1 MDTHGK
7 IKQFVFSLTFIVGMI
22 TVTFAAK
29 LAELMVVDQQ
39 YLMIHFL
46 DGEVSTR
53 DDGVGQTAFITLGHE
68 NDNDTIKTY
77 GEPLDTDKATTAA
90 NWLLSSSDDAA
101 YGADGAHPTEC
112 FRKSKLNG
120 MAELAWGSGDFNY
133 DYTMEH
139 YIYLALPE
147 PMSQGKTYKLSI
159 GAGTG
164 TDVAEKTFTFDIF
177 NSRTEALHCNLVGY
191 APDYPVKAVD
201 LYLWMGDG
209 GGRDYSD
216 FEGNKVYIVD
226 AASGEH
232 EEIGEVSFWK
242 QNAKEAQSYN
252 LIQSDVWNADF
263 SSFSR
268 EGTFRIAVEGVGCSE
283 NFTVSGSI
291 YYKPFEVSTKGF
303 FYMRIGEDTVG
314 GIRPVPRRP
323 LYIPGVDPPECKVF
337 ITTMQPY
344 HENWESFSSGDYWD
358 KPNDW
363 KPYVKNGSPTNNRA
377 IGGHSDAADWDRH
390 FGHVS
395 IIWDM
400 LLPFI
405 LTKGAIADDNLG
417 IAESGNGIPDII
429 DEARNEVDFWLSLR
443 DGAGY
448 SHGLTNPNSQDE
460 LYQAGTTPI
469 AAWGNAA
476 NAAMLADCFRIAG
489 KTELT
494 QEYRDSAIIAF
505 DYADALD
512 NSMLDTAFDMNYGT
526 MRGRDLRMMA
536 AAYLYNVTADTKWE
550 DIVNEESVCTT
561 DDASIDDFNTHNQ
574 LWGTAAYLMTPRTV
588 NYKDLQDNMKA
599 VIVSEAKKI
608 EADYREK
615 RPSRRAADNNAGYFQ
630 TMQKIERTIVAH
642 AVADE
647 SEKEHLL
654 SALILEAD
662 WGLGRNPLN
671 MIQMTT
677 ASTSLAQK
685 RSVQQCYTSGGD
697 DGSPGMH
704 PGHTPYMNID
714 DWACGM
720 VMGCPSWLYS
730 KSYPENFKT
739 TWPRAEAY
747 FNTRYVW
754 AHGEFTPQQT
764 MSGKMA
770 LYGYL
775 YGLGTPGIAVKPRER
790 NRTNAITRKSSVIIK
805 GTKIYLPTGS
815 YALTLFDLS
824 GKVRWQRTKKVTNSQ
839 TISLPPD
846 LARRIYVLRVTDAHG
861 VSVQQHLLRIR

>member
-1 MDTHGK
+1 MN
-7 IKQFVFSLTFIVGMI
+7 IPRSLRNTALPFLII
-22 TVTFAAK
+22 CCLPTTSYASK
-29 LAELMVVDQQ
+29 CAEVKVVDQEC
-39 YLMIHFL
+39 LMVHFL

-53 DDGVGQTAFITLGHE
+53 DDGKGATAFMTLGHE
-68 NDNDTIKTY
+68 SDNDTIKTY
-77 GEPLDTDKATTAA
+77 GEALGIDAATATAS
-90 NWLLSSSDDAA
+90 WLLFSTDDDT
-101 YGADGAHPTEC
+101 YGTGGGHPSEC

-120 MAELAWGSGDFNY
+120 MAELEWGNGDFNY

-139 YIYLALPE
+139 YIYLVLPE
-147 PMSQGKTYKLSI
+147 PMTQGKNYTLSVD
-159 GAGTG
+159 AGTG
-164 TDVAEKTFTFDIF
+164 TDVTEKSFTFDIF
-177 NSRTEALHCNLVGY
+177 SSKTEALHCNLVGC
-191 APDYPVKAVD
+191 APEYSVKAVD

-209 GGRDYSD
+209 GGRDYSS

-226 AASGEH
+226 AQTGEH
-232 EEIGEVSFWK
+232 EEVGTVEFWK
-242 QNAKEAQSYN
+242 QNAREAQNYN

-263 SSFSR
+263 SSFAE
-268 EGTFRIAVEGVGCSE
+268 EGTYRIAVEGVGCSE
-283 NFTVSGSI
+283 EFTISSNI

-303 FYMRIGEDTVG
+303 FYMRIGEDTVS

-323 LYIPGVDPPECKVF
+323 LYIPGVDPPDCKVI

-344 HENWESFSSGDYWD
+344 HDNWESFSSGDHWD

-363 KPYVKNGSPTNNRA
+363 KAYVKDGSPENDRA

-400 LLPFI
+400 LLPYV
-405 LTKGAIADDNLG
+405 LTNGAIADDNLG
-417 IAESGNGIPDII
+417 IAESGNDIPDII

-448 SHGLTNPNSQDE
+448 SHGLTNPNNQNE
-460 LYQAGTTPI
+460 LYQAGTTPV
-469 AAWGNAA
+469 AAWANAA
-476 NAAMLADCFRIAG
+476 NAAMIADCFRIAG
-489 KTELT
+489 LADLT
-494 QEYRDSAIIAF
+494 AQYRDSAIVAF
-505 DYADALD
+505 NYADGRD
-512 NSMLDTAFDMNYGT
+512 NPMLDVVFDMNYGY
-526 MRGRDLRMMA
+526 MRGRDLKMMA
-536 AAYLYNVTADTKWE
+536 AAYLYNVTGETKWE
-550 DIVNEESVCTT
+550 DVVNKESVCKTA
-561 DDASIDDFNTHNQ
+561 DADIDNYKDRNQ
-574 LWGTAAYLMTPRTV
+574 LWGTAAYLVTPRTV
-588 NYKDLQDNMKA
+588 NYPDLQSNMKVA
-599 VIVSEAKKI
+599 IVSEAKSI
-608 EADYREK
+608 EADYWKK

-647 SEKEHLL
+647 ADKEHLL
-654 SALILEAD
+654 SALVLEAD

-677 ASTSLAQK
+677 ASTSLASK
-685 RSVQQCYTSGGD
+685 KSVEQCYTSGGD

-714 DWACGM
+714 NWACGM
-720 VMGCPSWLYS
+720 VMGCPRWLYE
-730 KSYPENFKT
+730 KSYPGDFPT

-775 YGLGTPGIAVKPRER
+775 YGLGSPGISVKPRGYDR
-790 NRTNAITRKSSVIIK
+790 IGKRAKGFNISINGGKITLPQGSFTLSVFN
-805 GTKIYLPTGS
+805 L
-815 YALTLFDLS
+815 A
-824 GKVRWQRTKKVTNSQ
+824 GKVHWRSVKKSVAGTTVALPSELNRQVYILQVSDGFGGTVQQRF
-839 TISLPPD
+839 
-846 LARRIYVLRVTDAHG
+846 LRV
-861 VSVQQHLLRIR
+861 Q